1 MNSPVNNTITIGQVE
16 CPPAPKKSWRRRLT
30 KRKKPKKL
38 EEEPPTCPIC
48 MECFCG
54 GKVTTKCGHEICTS
68 CYTTLVRS
76 KREMPSCPMCRQDMA
91 VGIRDIPPPEPEP
104 HPNEWMNEWN
114 AAIVQGL
121 SAGRLYKISIVL
133 KYWELSDL
141 EDLLDEAYNEIS
153 SKVTH
158 HDVIQAVCDY
168 TKNYSLESYS
178 GNQLNQGD
186 WDHVKYE
193 IGILYTKKF
202 LEAINKS
209 WTGENVAEVFKRFRF
224 RNGFVRPTVRSLQEY
239 PAYMTEPDEL
249 LTPTEITRRTHY
261 INDMVAN
268 QPKEM
273 IDYYDSGIY
282 ALFEENEETKEIIYQ
297 NAQSVL
303 NNIQYTEENLHL
315 ETLFPEEYDTHDDP
329 IEEGE
334 IETDDDMPEL
344 VDVDVDSGNETEEQE
359 PEGLADEQGPWESFQ
374 LYERTYEIRGDVT
387 RLVGQSPSDWLTRA
401 TASGGRSLNPREFA
415 ELLNQISDPMTGNLE

>member
-16 CPPAPKKSWRRRLT
+16 CPPAPKKLEKKIDQKKKIKKRRRTYLLVLFVWNVSVV
-30 KRKKPKKL
+30 KL
-38 EEEPPTCPIC
+38 LPNAGTR
-48 MECFCG
+48 FVLV
-54 GKVTTKCGHEICTS
+54 VTLLLLEANA
-68 CYTTLVRS
+68 
-76 KREMPSCPMCRQDMA
+76 MPSPCPMCRQDMA
-91 VGIRDIPPPEPEP
+91 VGIRDIPPPDPEP
-104 HPNEWMNEWN
+104 HPDEWMNEWN

-121 SAGRLYKISIVL
+121 SAGRLYKISRVL

-153 SKVTH
+153 CGVTH

-168 TKNYSLESYS
+168 TKNYSFESYS

-209 WTGENVAEVFKRFRF
+209 WTGENVAEEVFKRFRF
-224 RNGFVRPTVRSLQEY
+224 RNGFVRPTVLSLQEY

-249 LTPTEITRRTHY
+249 LTPTEITRRTQY
-261 INDMVAN
+261 IDDMVAN

-282 ALFEENEETKEIIYQ
+282 ALFEEDKKTKEAIYQ
-297 NAQSVL
+297 NAQ
-303 NNIQYTEENLHL
+303 
-315 ETLFPEEYDTHDDP
+315 
-329 IEEGE
+329 
-334 IETDDDMPEL
+334 
-344 VDVDVDSGNETEEQE
+344 
-359 PEGLADEQGPWESFQ
+359 
-374 LYERTYEIRGDVT
+374 
-387 RLVGQSPSDWLTRA
+387 RL
-401 TASGGRSLNPREFA
+401 
-415 ELLNQISDPMTGNLE
+415 

>member
-54 GKVTTKCGHEICTS
+54 GKVTTKCGHEICVS

-91 VGIRDIPPPEPEP
+91 VGIRDIPPPDPEP
-104 HPNEWMNEWN
+104 HPDEWMNEWN
-114 AAIVQGL
+114 AAIVRGL
-121 SAGRLYKISIVL
+121 SAGRLFKITLAL

-141 EDLLDEAYNEIS
+141 EDLLDEACNEIS
-153 SKVTH
+153 CGVTH

-168 TKNYSLESYS
+168 TKNYLFSAYS

-193 IGILYTKKF
+193 IGVLYTKKF

-209 WTGENVAEVFKRFRF
+209 WTGENVAETFKRFRF
-224 RNGFVRPTVRSLQEY
+224 RNGFVRPTILSLQEY

-268 QPKEM
+268 KPKEM
-273 IDYYDSGIY
+273 IDYYDSGIS
-282 ALFEENEETKEIIYQ
+282 ALFEENEEAKETIYQ

-303 NNIQYTEENLHL
+303 NNIQDMEENLHL
-315 ETLFPEEYDTHDDP
+315 ETLFPEEYDTRDDP

-334 IETDDDMPEL
+334 IESDDDIPEL
-344 VDVDVDSGNETEEQE
+344 VEEDVDDSGNETDEQE
-359 PEGLADEQGPWESFQ
+359 PNSVADDRIGSSFINYYTNHRAADDRIISSFINWEPNHRFSELEFQ
-374 LYERTYEIRGDVT
+374 
-387 RLVGQSPSDWLTRA
+387 
-401 TASGGRSLNPREFA
+401 
-415 ELLNQISDPMTGNLE
+415 ELLSILVSSNTNASE